1 MADVFKTIFEMD
13 SQGNKVLEELDL
25 INSKYKTVNTSMR
38 EQENTLDKL
47 VTLEKRLIQDRKGS
61 TNPNQAI
68 AYTNEI
74 KKTQAQIKK
83 LSDELKAVQVEEK
96 KVGKE
101 ATVLD
106 KQLETAFQV
115 TSINALNTQL
125 DKVETGLKDTGT
137 AAQKAGTDASKA
149 YVNPLRQI
157 ELLKTKLFELKN
169 AQLLSNTQEEFDT
182 LTKDIQETETEVIK
196 LEKEL
201 TKGFDGDKVQSLRSQ
216 LKSLKADLA
225 NATDPE
231 EIIRLSKAAGE
242 LTDRIQDAND
252 AANVFATDSPF
263 EAVGNGLGSVASK
276 LANLDFAG
284 AAQQS
289 RLLVNASKQITFKE
303 TLTGIK
309 QLGQTLFN
317 VGKALL
323 TNPLFLL
330 GAAVLLIITNF
341 DKLKNAGGLVGVIFK
356 GIGDTVQFLIDGF
369 FELTDLIGLTSI
381 GLQKLNEQKID
392 KLAEQLDDD
401 IKTLDRFSK
410 AVKATGKD
418 VEDIEKR
425 KQQAIIEST
434 SKQIKL
440 LDEITK
446 ATRGATKEQEKQ
458 RKDLVNQNF
467 DAQNDLFIVEQEGLA
482 KRRDANKKYAEQ
494 VAKVFE
500 DLNKRIKDLT
510 TKNEEFAINFKTDG
524 NEAQLKRAFDL
535 RRNLENEDIEAL
547 KKKAQKEI
555 KDQTNLTNALLKID
569 EISRL
574 TTKNREQELGQQLLD
589 IRLKNGQEIIERTKT
604 QADKQIDIYQA
615 DQNASE
621 FFVAYNRLEIQKKY
635 YKDSIA
641 LLEKNI
647 ADKKALGLKT
657 VEDEKA
663 LSALKLEAATEEA
676 KGKDALNKIELADR
690 EKSIDAELANVQAG
704 LIRRNRLQS
713 TQIQVQIEAERS
725 RLAAMIASGEA
736 EFEAIQAQQNKILQL
751 EKDVKKQ
758 RINEALDFTKQ
769 IIDAAI
775 QATDQILAAKQ
786 KEVEGQIRLQEDRV
800 SQAKDIA
807 QDGNAELLE
816 EEKKRLEALQK
827 EREKYVRAQ
836 QALAVVELIAN
847 TAITVSKAAAEGGVA
862 AGVTIAAALIA
873 LIGGLAA
880 ARSIASQAAYYDGGE
895 FGGGYTGDGNPREES
910 RAIGTKPYTYHKKE
924 FIFNHEKTARNIDIF
939 RDIHQGKLDLREMK
953 NKAESFD
960 EMKMYHLNKGAD
972 IFYKPLPD
980 NNESIKQL
988 ESKFD
993 DLIRAVVQQDRLK
1006 LNIDEGGIHGIVSR
1020 FEARQ
1025 NTIKDLAK

>member
-1 MADVFKTIFEMD
+1 MAEVFKTIFELD

-25 INSKYKTVNTSMR
+25 IKSKYTGINNSMR
-38 EQENTLDKL
+38 EQQNQMEKL
-47 VTLEKRLIQDRKGS
+47 VTLEKRLVEDRKGAS
-61 TNPNQAI
+61 NPNQAI

-83 LSDELKAVQVEEK
+83 LAEELQSVQVEEK

-106 KQLETAFQV
+106 KQLESAFQV

-125 DKVETGLKDTGT
+125 DKVETNLKDTGE
-137 AAQKAGTDASKA
+137 AGKKAGNDTAKA

-169 AQLLSNTQEEFDT
+169 AQLLSNTEEEFNT
-182 LTKDIQETETEVIK
+182 LTKDIEETEAEVIK
-196 LEKEL
+196 LEKGL
-201 TKGFDGDKVQSLRSQ
+201 SKGFDSDKVQSLRSQ
-216 LKSLKADLA
+216 LKNLKADLA
-225 NATDPE
+225 NATDPD

-242 LTDRIQDAND
+242 LADKIGDAND

-276 LANLDFAG
+276 LASLDFAG

-289 RLLVNASKQITFKE
+289 KLLVAASRQITFKE
-303 TLTGIK
+303 SLTGVK

-323 TNPLFLL
+323 TNPLFLI
-330 GAAVLLIITNF
+330 GAAILTIITNF
-341 DKLKNAGGLVGVIFK
+341 DKLKNAGGLVGSVFK

-369 FELTDLIGLTSI
+369 FALTDAIGLTSVA
-381 GLQKLNEQKID
+381 LQKLNEQKIG

-401 IKTLDRFSK
+401 IKTLDRYSK
-410 AVKATGKD
+410 AVKATGRD
-418 VEDIEKR
+418 VEDIEKA
-425 KQQAIIEST
+425 KQKAIIES
-434 SKQIKL
+434 SRKQKDL
-440 LDEITK
+440 LEEIIK
-446 ATRGATKEQEKQ
+446 ATKNTTDEQKKQ
-458 RKDLVNQNF
+458 KKDLTNAIL
-467 DAQNDLFIVEQEGLA
+467 DAENELYVIEQTSLA
-482 KRRDANKKYAEQ
+482 KRKDASKKYAEQ
-494 VAKVFE
+494 VAKIFE
-500 DLNKRIKDLT
+500 DLNKRIKDLN
-510 TKNEEFAINFKTDG
+510 TKNEEFAIQFKTDG
-524 NEAQLKRAFDL
+524 SEAQLKRAFDL

-547 KKKAQKEI
+547 RKKAQTEI
-555 KDQTNLTNALLKID
+555 KDETNLKNALLKID
-569 EISRL
+569 EIARL
-574 TTKNREQELGQQLLD
+574 TTKNREQELGQQLID
-589 IRLKNGQEIIERTKT
+589 IRLKSGQESIERARA
-604 QADKQIDIYQA
+604 QAEKQKDIYQA

-621 FFVAYNRLEIQKKY
+621 YYVAYNKLEIQKKY

-641 LLEKNI
+641 LLEKSI
-647 ADKKALGLKT
+647 SDKKALGLST

-663 LSALKLEAATEEA
+663 LIALRLDAATEEA
-676 KGKDALNKIELADR
+676 KSKDDLNKIELADR
-690 EKSIDAELANVQAG
+690 EKSIDAELAHVEAS
-704 LIRRNRLQS
+704 LTRRNKLQS
-713 TQIQVQIEAERS
+713 THIQVQIEAERS

-736 EFEAIQAQQNKILQL
+736 EFEAIQAQQDKILQL

-769 IIDAAI
+769 VVDAAI
-775 QATDQILAAKQ
+775 QATEQILAAKQ
-786 KEVEGQIRLQEDRV
+786 KEVEGQIRLQEERV
-800 SQAKDIA
+800 AAAKDIA

-880 ARSIASQAAYYDGGE
+880 ARSIASQAAYYEGGE
-895 FGGGYTGDGNPREES
+895 FSGYTGDGNPRDES
-910 RAIGTKPYTYHKKE
+910 KAVGTKPYTYHKRE
-924 FIFNHEKTARNIDIF
+924 FIFNHQTTDKYRDIF
-939 RDIHQGKLDLREMK
+939 HNIHKGKLDLREMQ
-953 NKAESFD
+953 NKAASFD

-972 IFYKPLPD
+972 IFYKPLPSND
-980 NNESIKQL
+980 DSIKQL

-993 DLIRAVVQQDRLK
+993 DLIKAVVQQDRLK
-1006 LNIDEGGIHGIVSR
+1006 LHIDEGGIHGIVSR

-1025 NTIKDLAK
+1025 DLIKDLAK